1 MGVRMAADRPRVLLT
16 ADSVG
21 GVWTYALDLARQLTG
36 HGVEVHLATM
46 GAALR
51 APQREAALRI
61 HGLHLH
67 PSEFR
72 LEWMQDPWEQ
82 VDRAGAWLLG
92 LERRLA
98 PDLVHLNQ
106 FAFGALPWQA
116 PTLLVAHS
124 CVLSWWRAVH
134 GAPAPMPQWATYRA
148 RVAAGLA
155 GASLVAAP
163 TRALLATLPGH
174 YDVQPRRRVLPV
186 GRDPAGWVAQ
196 AKQPVVLAA
205 GRLWDAAKNIAALD
219 AVAPQ
224 LSWTVQVAGD
234 RTHPEGG
241 THTCRHLHW
250 LGLLTPQELA
260 GAMGA
265 AAIYCLPARYEPF
278 GLSVLEAAFSGCAL
292 VLGDIPSLR
301 ETWDDAAVFVAPDDH
316 HGLRRRLQGL
326 IADPAARAALAMAAR
341 RRARLFTAQAMAKA
355 CLDSYAALS
364 PAFATPAATRPDLES
379 PCTSS
384 CSAIP

>member
-1 MGVRMAADRPRVLLT
+1 MAADLPRLLLT

-21 GVWTYALDLARQLTG
+21 GVWTYALDLARQLTQR
-36 HGVEVHLATM
+36 GVEVHLATM
-46 GAALR
+46 GARLLPA
-51 APQREAALRI
+51 QREAAQGI
-61 HGLHLH
+61 AGLHLH
-67 PSEFR
+67 PSDFR
-72 LEWMQDPWEQ
+72 LEWMQDPWDQ

-106 FAFGALPWQA
+106 FAFGALPWRA

-124 CVLSWWRAVH
+124 CVLSWWQAVH
-134 GAPAPMPQWATYRA
+134 GVPAPMPVWATYRS

-155 GASLVAAP
+155 GAGLVAAP

-174 YDVQPRRRVLPV
+174 YGVQPRRRVLPI
-186 GRDPAGWVAQ
+186 GRDPSGWMPQ
-196 AKQPVVLAA
+196 PKQPVVLAA

-219 AVAPQ
+219 AVAPH
-224 LSWTVQVAGD
+224 LSWTVRVAGD
-234 RTHPEGG
+234 ITHPEGG
-241 THTCRHLHW
+241 TQTLQHLQP
-250 LGLLTPQELA
+250 LGRLTPQDLA
-260 GAMGA
+260 AAMGT

-301 ETWDDAAVFVAPDDH
+301 ETWDDAALFVPPDDH
-316 HGLRRRLQGL
+316 HALRRRLQGL
-326 IADPAARAALAMAAR
+326 IDDPAARAALALAAR
-341 RRARLFTAQAMAKA
+341 RRARLFTAQAMATA
-355 CLDSYAALS
+355 CLGSYAALS
-364 PAFATPAATRPDLES
+364 PAFAEAACARPDLEP

-384 CSAIP
+384 CSATR